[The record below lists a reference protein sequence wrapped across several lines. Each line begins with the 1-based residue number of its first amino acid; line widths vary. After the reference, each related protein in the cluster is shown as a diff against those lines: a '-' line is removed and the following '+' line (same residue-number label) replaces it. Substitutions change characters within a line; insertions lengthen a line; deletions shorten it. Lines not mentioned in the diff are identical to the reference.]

1 MKVIQIL
8 VRHRDWNVES
18 GLGYGSWTIAAHELP
33 LVIFARNS
41 MVAMTW
47 FLQESCS
54 QLFFFFFKSDLIFT
68 SILLNTCT
76 LSFMNNIHNN
86 ESYRN
91 YVQCVWVKWRARNLI
106 CPQHCTWHLFN
117 GMVMNAHLLIS
128 FCMVKKSVVNGAWRV
143 QCFV

>member
-54 QLFFFFFKSDLIFT
+54 QLFFFFFFLQVWSDFYIYSAEHMHLIF
-68 SILLNTCT
+68 
-76 LSFMNNIHNN
+76 H
-86 ESYRN
+86 EQY
-91 YVQCVWVKWRARNLI
+91 
-106 CPQHCTWHLFN
+106 P
-117 GMVMNAHLLIS
+117 
-128 FCMVKKSVVNGAWRV
+128 
-143 QCFV
+143 